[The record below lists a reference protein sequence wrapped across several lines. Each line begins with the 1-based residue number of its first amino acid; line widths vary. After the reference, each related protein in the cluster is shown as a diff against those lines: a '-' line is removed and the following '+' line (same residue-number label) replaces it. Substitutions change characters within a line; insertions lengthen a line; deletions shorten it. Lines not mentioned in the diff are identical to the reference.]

1 MLDSIRSRL
10 RRFLRN
16 RRYVRHAKWTAFI
29 AVLAFIG
36 WAAYGAGQFDQHA
49 VEVMHQRAPLGK
61 ISLPELLITAQQ
73 GHAHGTLTM
82 QPGSGAWFKGT
93 LFTPPVIAR
102 WDIPDFHADVSNAAL
117 KLLSK
122 HGVQVLGKI
131 SVQGHSDVPGS
142 SQIAFSS
149 LMSTFGGWIHLAIVA
164 GVGLF
169 LFFYLKSVMGSM
181 SVFHKRYQ
189 IVHSDKAPTRFT
201 DVIGMEGPKRE
212 ITEIVDYLRDPQRFS
227 ALGARAP
234 KGIILNGPP
243 GNGKTLLA
251 KAVAGEAGVDF
262 FEQNASSFVQ
272 LYVGAGAMAVRE
284 LFAEA
289 RKSGRAVVFIDE
301 IDAVAGSRDGSMGSH
316 DERLQTLN
324 ALLSELD
331 GFVDNSGIIVIAATN
346 RLDSLDPAITR
357 PGRFDRKVY
366 VPMPGVED
374 RASMLSWYLAKVKA
388 GAVDVPRLA
397 RLSTGFS
404 GADIAQWVN
413 EAAVEAARSGQSAVQ
428 MDAFLSSRDRIMV
441 GPRNFGVTLNP
452 EERRVTAYHEAGH
465 AVARIAMGGAVDKVS
480 ILPRGVALGVTISI
494 PEDRNLHNR
503 EQLER
508 ELVVLCAG
516 RAAEELFIGAVSN
529 GAASDLQRASQL
541 AYTGVETFG
550 FGSSGVYVPQSE
562 RMAAIVEQ
570 EAAAWV
576 NAAYQ
581 RAKAILS
588 EEKEQ
593 VTTMAERLMNE
604 DEITLH
610 DAERS
615 TAVDTRSARNAVPC

>member
-1 MLDSIRSRL
+1 MLNSIRNKL
-10 RRFLRN
+10 RRFFRN
-16 RRYVRHAKWTAFI
+16 RRYARYAKWTVI
-29 AVLAFIG
+29 ISVIGLVG
-36 WAAYGAGQFDQHA
+36 WAAYGAGQFDQAA
-49 VEVMHQRAPLGK
+49 VEVMHQHAPHGK

-73 GHAHGTLTM
+73 GHAHGTLTL
-82 QPGSGAWFKGT
+82 QPKSGAWFKGT
-93 LFTPPVIAR
+93 LFSPPITAR
-102 WDIPDFHADVSNAAL
+102 WNIPDFHEDVSNAAL
-117 KLLSK
+117 KLLSA
-122 HGVQVLGKI
+122 HGIQIFGNISVLG
-131 SVQGHSDVPGS
+131 HSPIPGS

-149 LMSTFGGWIHLAIVA
+149 LMSTFGGWIHLAILT
-164 GVGLF
+164 GIGLF

-181 SVFHKRYQ
+181 SVFHKRFQ
-189 IVHSDKAPTRFT
+189 IVHSDKAPTRFS

-212 ITEIVDYLRDPQRFS
+212 ITEIVDYLRDPLRFS

-301 IDAVAGSRDGSMGSH
+301 IDAVAGNRDGSMGSH

-331 GFVDNSGIIVIAATN
+331 GFTDNSGIIVIAATN

-374 RASMLSWYLAKVKA
+374 RANMLSWYLRKVKA
-388 GAVDVPRLA
+388 GVVDVPRLA
-397 RLSTGFS
+397 RLATGFS

-413 EAAVEAARSGQSAVQ
+413 EAAVEAARSGQSSVH

-465 AVARIAMGGAVDKVS
+465 AVARLALGGTVDKVS
-480 ILPRGVALGVTISI
+480 ILPRGGALGVTISI

-503 EQLER
+503 HQLEQ

-516 RAAEELFIGAVSN
+516 RAAEEIVIGAVSN
-529 GAASDLQRASQL
+529 GAANDLQRASEMANMAVQR
-541 AYTGVETFG
+541 FG
-550 FGSSGVYVPQSE
+550 FGSGGVYVPQSP
-562 RMAAIVEQ
+562 RMAAQVES
-570 EAAAWV
+570 EASEWV
-576 NAAYQ
+576 NSAYAQ
-581 RAKAILS
+581 AKALLLS
-588 EEKEQ
+588 HMDQ
-593 VTTMAERLMNE
+593 LNDLAERLLE
-604 DEITLH
+604 SDEVVF
-610 DAERS
+610 E
-615 TAVDTRSARNAVPC
+615 AVEMVSSGEPLGDDHAA